1 LIGELCINGA
11 ICWKSG
17 INQTRG
23 EVLLMDEN
31 KTKEQL
37 LLELSDLRE
46 RVAELESLRKQQEQ
60 VENALRLSEEKFSKA
75 FHCSPD
81 ITTIATL
88 HEGRYVEINDA
99 FLKTVGFERS
109 EVIDHTI
116 QELGVWAIPEEREL
130 VLKHIAEHGSLR
142 NYEMHFRDKSKEI
155 FTTLLSADKIDIGG
169 EPHLLC
175 VVKDISDRKRMVAAL
190 QLSEERFSKAFKAS
204 PITMSIT
211 TLEEGLFLDVN
222 ASFCRVIG
230 ISREEVIGMTSE
242 DIRFWVNPA
251 DRDRV
256 KQLILEQGSVIDM
269 EVQFRRRTGEI
280 RLGSYSAERLMINGE
295 VCLLSIFNDLTERR
309 QMDIEISRLDR
320 LNLVGEMAASI
331 AHEIRNPMTTVRGYL
346 QILRDNEDYI
356 NEVEFF
362 DLMIEELDRANMIIT
377 EFLSLAKN
385 KVVELKPHNLNTIL
399 KTFLPLLKAN
409 AMIHDKGII
418 LQIENIP
425 DLLLDEKEIR
435 QLIHNLVN
443 NALESIPAGR
453 NVNIKTFLDNE
464 QVVLAV
470 QDEGDGIDHRILDKL
485 GTPFFT
491 TKDHGTGLGLAVCYG
506 IASRHNARIDL
517 ETSSIGTTFF
527 VRFPLSTHPDL
538 SKIII

>member
-1 LIGELCINGA
+1 ME
-11 ICWKSG
+11 
-17 INQTRG
+17 
-23 EVLLMDEN
+23 EN

-46 RVAELESLRKQQEQ
+46 RVAELETLRKHQEQ
-60 VENALRLSEEKFSKA
+60 VENTLRLSEEKFSKA

-88 HEGRYVEINDA
+88 YEGRYVEVNDA
-99 FLKTVGFERS
+99 FLKIVGFDRS

-116 QELGVWAIPEEREL
+116 QELGVWPIPEERNL
-130 VLKHIAEHGSLR
+130 ILKHIEDHGSIR
-142 NYEMHFRDKSKEI
+142 NYEIYFRDKAQNM

-175 VVKDISDRKRMVAAL
+175 VVKDISDRKRMIAAL

-211 TLEEGLFLDVN
+211 TLEDGLFLDVN

-230 ISREEVIGMTSE
+230 ISREEVIGMTSD

-251 DRDRV
+251 DRERV
-256 KQLILEQGSVIDM
+256 KQLVMEQGSVIDM

-295 VCLLSIFNDLTERR
+295 ICLLSIFNDLTERR
-309 QMDIEISRLDR
+309 QMEIEISRLDR

-346 QILRDNEDYI
+346 QILRDNEDYL

-362 DLMIEELDRANMIIT
+362 DLMIEELDQANIIIT

-385 KVVELKPHNLNTIL
+385 KMVELKPINLNTLL
-399 KTFLPLLKAN
+399 KSILPLLKAN

-443 NALESIPAGR
+443 NALESIPVGR
-453 NVNIKTFLDNE
+453 NVNVKTFLDND